1 MCSTGT
7 PKQRLPV
14 ARSLAMMRL
23 SAKLVRS
30 GRVNLLRIG
39 SLSSA
44 PPVLAVGLISF
55 SSVPSLSLFVKPAP

>member
-14 ARSLAMMRL
+14 ARSLAMRL